1 MMSYYEYKNSGR
13 CPGKC
18 LYQLSQLGIPN
29 HIVSS
34 VIFNRDGQ
42 ISYNGNKFASYEYN
56 SDDTPIF
63 KFFAPYDHLF
73 RGLTQKGNE
82 VAEDLFAKVALLK
95 TKFR

>member
-1 MMSYYEYKNSGR
+1 MSYSEYKNSGR

-18 LYQLSQLGIPN
+18 LYQLSYLGIPN

-34 VIFNRDGQ
+34 VIFDKNNK
-42 ISYNGNKFASYEYN
+42 ISYNGIKFASYEYN
-56 SDDTPIF
+56 SEDTPIF
-63 KFFAPYDHLF
+63 KFFAPYDELF

-82 VAEDLFAKVALLK
+82 ATENLLAKVALLK